1 MKNPIMTMIFQTT
14 LLIVLLSQGCV
25 ALQLSAFRDVAVIG
39 GGVGGLVTSALLSK
53 SGLNVLL
60 LEKNSKCGGRMNSE
74 HVIDPITKDSYRFDV
89 GPSLLLLPDVYKET
103 FELLGCKIEDHV
115 ELLRV
120 DPFYRCYFEEDG
132 TFAEIS
138 SEEEK
143 MKSTANSIE
152 PDGYVNFV
160 QYLKTA
166 SDFLRFG
173 LPSVIQERPEFEH
186 FGSFLMACIKVFPLL
201 SHDSMLQK
209 YFKSSKMR
217 AMMSFQ
223 DLYIGLSPYE
233 SPAIFSL
240 LQALELERGIYYP
253 KGGFASVASA
263 LQSIALK
270 AGVDIVTDCTI
281 EGVELSDTREKT
293 LKSVKYAKMIESHKQ
308 AADLK
313 TVESLEDTVSKSIKG
328 SSATTSASSSSSSS
342 FASSSSSFSSSSF
355 SPTSSSLPFSSTSTP
370 SSSTSSTSSSSLSA
384 AVGVMDQI
392 QRTESTTTHSI
403 SATTFITNIDA
414 PEFEKMLV
422 PVPERDE
429 RTTEGVPSCGIVSLN
444 FAFNTTLKCLSHH
457 TLFLSKTYKN
467 SWNVVDN
474 PDVASFNPEEFNFYV
489 HCPSR
494 TDSTACPVGHD
505 AVTVLVPVPPLCK
518 TGSDTDKRK
527 ALDIDI
533 VRTAVLNRLQ
543 TMEDKMSD
551 TPVCIVNHIVME
563 RTREPEGWRRDF
575 GLFRGSAFGLAH
587 SIDQLSILRPRLR
600 HPNIKNLFR

>member
-1 MKNPIMTMIFQTT
+1 MKNPMMTMIFQTT
-14 LLIVLLSQGCV
+14 LLILLLSQGCV
-25 ALQLSAFRDVAVIG
+25 ALQWSAFRDVAVIG

-132 TFAEIS
+132 TFAEITS
-138 SEEEK
+138 DEEK
-143 MKSTANSIE
+143 MKSIANSIE
-152 PDGYVNFV
+152 PDGYTNFV

-173 LPSVIQERPEFEH
+173 LPAVIQERPEFEH

-253 KGGFASVASA
+253 KGGFASVATA
-263 LQSIALK
+263 LQSIAVK
-270 AGVDIVTDCTI
+270 AGVDIVTGCTI

-293 LKSVKYAKMIESHKQ
+293 LKSVKYGKMIEPYKQ
-308 AADLK
+308 SAELK
-313 TVESLEDTVSKSIKG
+313 TVESLEDSGSKRIKG
-328 SSATTSASSSSSSS
+328 STSS

-355 SPTSSSLPFSSTSTP
+355 SPSTSTSLPFSTTSTV
-370 SSSTSSTSSSSLSA
+370 SSSTSSSSLSA
-384 AVGVMDQI
+384 ATGVMEQM
-392 QRTESTTTHSI
+392 QRTESTISHSI

-457 TLFLSKTYKN
+457 TLFLSKSYKN

-474 PDVASFNPEEFNFYV
+474 PDIASFNPEEFNFYV

-518 TGSDTDKRK
+518 TGSDTDRRQ

-543 TMEDKMSD
+543 VMEDKMSD
-551 TPVCIVNHIVME
+551 APVCIVKHIVME
-563 RTREPEGWRRDF
+563 RIREPEGWRRDF

-587 SIDQLSILRPRLR
+587 SINQLSVLRPRLR
-600 HPNIKNLFR
+600 HPKIKNLFR

>member
-1 MKNPIMTMIFQTT
+1 MIMIFQTT
-14 LLIVLLSQGCV
+14 LLLVLLSQGCE
-25 ALQLSAFRDVAVIG
+25 ALHLSASRDVAVIG

-60 LEKNSKCGGRMNSE
+60 LEKNGKCGGRMNSE
-74 HVIDPITKDSYRFDV
+74 HAIDPITQDSYRFDV

-138 SEEEK
+138 SDEEK
-143 MKSTANSIE
+143 MKNIANSIE
-152 PDGYVNFV
+152 PDGHLNFV
-160 QYLKTA
+160 RYLKTA

-173 LPSVIQERPEFEH
+173 LPAVIQERPEFEH

-253 KGGFASVASA
+253 KGGFASVATA
-263 LQSIALK
+263 LQSIAVM
-270 AGVDIVTDCTI
+270 AGVDIVTGCTI
-281 EGVELSDTREKT
+281 EGVKLSDTGERT
-293 LKSVKYAKMIESHKQ
+293 LKSVKYSKMIEPYKQ
-308 AADLK
+308 TAELK
-313 TVESLEDTVSKSIKG
+313 TVESLEDIVSKSVKG
-328 SSATTSASSSSSSS
+328 FSTTTTTTSSTSSY
-342 FASSSSSFSSSSF
+342 ASSSSSFSSSSF
-355 SPTSSSLPFSSTSTP
+355 SPSTSSSLPFSSTSTS
-370 SSSTSSTSSSSLSA
+370 SSSTPTASSA
-384 AVGVMDQI
+384 AFGVMEQTHL
-392 QRTESTTTHSI
+392 TESTNSHSI

-414 PEFEKMLV
+414 PEFEEMLV

-429 RTTEGVPSCGIVSLN
+429 RTIEGVPSCGIVSLN

-474 PDVASFNPEEFNFYV
+474 PDIAAFNPEEFNFYV

-494 TDSTACPVGHD
+494 TDNTACPVGHD

-518 TGSDTDKRK
+518 TGSNTDRRQ

-543 TMEDKMSD
+543 IMENKISD
-551 TPVCIVNHIVME
+551 TPVCILNHIVME
-563 RTREPEGWRRDF
+563 RIREPEGWRRDF

-587 SIDQLSILRPRLR
+587 SIDQLSLLRPRLR
-600 HPNIKNLFR
+600 HPKIKNLFR